1 MKEHAVV
8 NLDWGESNVARIS
21 ACVITKNEAQN
32 IQRCLQSLQ
41 NSVNE
46 IIVVDT
52 GSDDDTV
59 KIAENMGARIFPYRW
74 ENDFSAARNYALTQA
89 SGAWIVFL
97 DADEYIAA
105 DTVNNVRPFI
115 DRIHGNRKIE
125 AISCLMNNLE
135 GIDGPLRSSNPTIR
149 IFRNSPAIRYRG
161 RIHEAVYK
169 SGKPLR
175 QISVTDRSIVICHTG
190 YTNKTIFAKIQ
201 RNTEL
206 LEAEVKS
213 GVIRELTYCY
223 LSDGYWRNSEYEKAI
238 EYAQQAIHSM
248 RRLQSEIDYKP
259 YVYLISSMTRLRT
272 YSEQTVTASCNEA
285 LARFPH
291 HPEIWLFQGLY
302 FRSIGRCEQA
312 LASLLQALAMNEK
325 YSDFNRNND
334 FYGLSPDAYFTIA
347 QIYEMKNQP
356 AKALEYYV
364 KVLQCDNLHEAA
376 FSGLIS
382 LIRKQDPAEII
393 YFLNTL
399 YNPVDE
405 KVVRFL
411 AANLSQLKVN
421 KVLDYYQQ
429 ILRERFADNTLN
441 GLALL
446 TNCNFD
452 AVFPALAD
460 SLQAQDNYAM
470 ELLAVTA
477 VIVHNSPHAGELL
490 AAHLQPSLKKI
501 IAVYFKTG
509 TEVQLTE
516 EDLPVFCEVL
526 GELIHIGH
534 QKQLTGLLNIG
545 KRFYLGKGFTAI
557 STLLLQQ
564 RCFDYA
570 LEMILAYIS
579 QMKPAAKELS
589 LLYCDAGYCCYR
601 RKDFAGAADFFAQ
614 ALAYGDR
621 RHYIFDFLEWSYQQC
636 PDSGLK
642 ERFREMR
649 TLYVSKPD

>member
-1 MKEHAVV
+1 MAK
-8 NLDWGESNVARIS
+8 IS
-21 ACVITKNEAQN
+21 ACVIAKNEAQN

-41 NSVNE
+41 DIVNE

-52 GSDDDTV
+52 GSTDDTA
-59 KIAENMGARIFPYRW
+59 KIAANMGARIFPCRW
-74 ENDFSAARNYALTQA
+74 ENDFSAARNYALAQA

-105 DTVNNVRPFI
+105 ETVHNVRPFI
-115 DRIHGNRKIE
+115 DRIHGNRQIE

-149 IFRNSPAIRYRG
+149 IFRNSPVIRYRG
-161 RIHEAVYK
+161 RVHEAVYK

-190 YTNKTIFAKIQ
+190 YTNKTIFAKIR
-201 RNTEL
+201 RNTAL

-213 GVIRELTYCY
+213 GVVRELTYCY
-223 LSDGYWRNSEYEKAI
+223 LSDGYWRNNEYEKAI
-238 EYAQQAIHSM
+238 EYAQQAIQTM

-259 YVYLISSMTRLRT
+259 YVYLISSMTRLKT

-312 LASLLQALAMNEK
+312 LASLLKALAMNAK
-325 YSDFNRNND
+325 YSDFSRNND

-356 AKALEYYV
+356 AKAFEYYA
-364 KVLQCDNLHEAA
+364 KVLQRDNLHEAA

-382 LIRKQDPAEII
+382 LIRNQDPAEII
-393 YFLNTL
+393 YLLNSL
-399 YNPVDE
+399 YNPAAEQDL
-405 KVVRFL
+405 RFL
-411 AANLSQLKVN
+411 VTTLSRLKVK
-421 KVLDYYQQ
+421 KVLVYYQQ
-429 ILRERFADNTLN
+429 ILRERFAEHNLN
-441 GLALL
+441 GLVLL
-446 TNCNFD
+446 NHGSFAAMLPVLVDFLQTQ
-452 AVFPALAD
+452 D
-460 SLQAQDNYAM
+460 SYAM
-470 ELLAVTA
+470 ELLAAAA
-477 VIVHNSPHAGELL
+477 VIIHDSPHAGELL
-490 AAHLQPSLKKI
+490 AARLQPSLKKI
-501 IAVYFKTG
+501 IAAYFQTDAA
-509 TEVQLTE
+509 VPLTTA
-516 EDLPVFCEVL
+516 DLPIFCDVL
-526 GELIHIGH
+526 GELIHVGD
-534 QKQLTGLLNIG
+534 QKQLAGLLHLG
-545 KRFYLGKGFTAI
+545 KKFYLAKGFNAI

-601 RKDFAGAADFFAQ
+601 RKDFAGAANFFAQ
-614 ALAYGDR
+614 ALACGDR

-642 ERFREMR
+642 ERFRAMK
-649 TLYVSKPD
+649 TLYAGKPDERR